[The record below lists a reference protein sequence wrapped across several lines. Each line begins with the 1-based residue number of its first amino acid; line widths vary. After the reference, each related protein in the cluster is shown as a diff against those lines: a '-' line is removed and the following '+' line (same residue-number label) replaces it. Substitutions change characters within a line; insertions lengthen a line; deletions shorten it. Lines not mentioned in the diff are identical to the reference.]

1 MQVLT
6 RFFLALLLVI
16 AAQAA
21 SAERSDADK
30 ARDAAR
36 KPAEVIAFAGVK
48 PGMTVLD
55 VMAATGW
62 YTEVLSEA
70 VGPEGTVYAE
80 NPQWLVEAMGGRMIQ
95 GLEKR
100 LADDR
105 LPNVIR
111 ADNGLTN
118 GLIKPNSVDVAL
130 TALNIHDTY
139 YRDGEEATVE
149 LLKQVKKVL
158 KPGGVFIVID
168 HIGNPDGDNAK
179 LHRIPEQIV
188 KNLAVKA
195 GFEIAGESDILR
207 HPEDDHTKMVFAKG
221 MRGNTDRFVLKLRK
235 PE

>member
-1 MQVLT
+1 MQVLS
-6 RFFLALLLVI
+6 RFFLALLLV
-16 AAQAA
+16 AVAQMA

-48 PGMTVLD
+48 PGMTVVD

-100 LADDR
+100 LAGDR

-111 ADNGLTN
+111 ADNGLTS

-149 LLKQVKKVL
+149 LMKQVKNVL
-158 KPGGVFIVID
+158 KPGG
-168 HIGNPDGDNAK
+168 
-179 LHRIPEQIV
+179 
-188 KNLAVKA
+188 
-195 GFEIAGESDILR
+195 
-207 HPEDDHTKMVFAKG
+207 
-221 MRGNTDRFVLKLRK
+221 
-235 PE
+235 

>member
-1 MQVLT
+1 MQVLS
-6 RFFLALLLVI
+6 RFFLALLLV
-16 AAQAA
+16 AVAQMA

-48 PGMTVLD
+48 PGMTVVD

-100 LADDR
+100 LAGDR

-111 ADNGLTN
+111 ADNGLTS

-149 LLKQVKKVL
+149 LMKQVKNVL

-179 LHRIPEQIV
+179 LHRIPEQIIRD
-188 KNLAVKA
+188 LAVKA
-195 GFEIAGESDILR
+195 GFEIAGEGDMLR

>member
-1 MQVLT
+1 MQVLS
-6 RFFLALLLVI
+6 RFFLALLLV
-16 AAQAA
+16 AVAQLA

-30 ARDAAR
+30 SRDAAR

-48 PGMTVLD
+48 PGMTVVD

-100 LADDR
+100 LAGDR

-111 ADNGLTN
+111 ADNGLTS

-149 LLKQVKKVL
+149 LMKQVKNVL

-188 KNLAVKA
+188 KDLAVKA
-195 GFEIAGESDILR
+195 GFEIAGEGDMLR

>member
-1 MQVLT
+1 MQVLS
-6 RFFLALLLVI
+6 RLFLALLLVI
-16 AAQAA
+16 VAQAA
-21 SAERSDADK
+21 AAERSDADK

-48 PGMTVLD
+48 PGMTVVD

-100 LADDR
+100 LAGNR

-139 YRDGEEATVE
+139 YRDGEDATIE
-149 LLKQVKKVL
+149 LLKQVKNVL

-188 KNLAVKA
+188 KDLAVKA
-195 GFEIAGESDILR
+195 GFEIADESDILR